1 MAKRGRLQTTIEYA
15 LARVVFSGMG
25 LLPRSAAVWLGRGF
39 GRLGYLLL
47 AELRRTGK
55 RNLEIAFPELDDAE
69 KERIVRGCFDSL
81 GRILGEFP
89 HLHQIP
95 RDQLYEFV
103 HSEGLEHLEAA
114 KTNGGP
120 IIFYTAHLGFWE
132 LTSFWVGACWQP
144 FTFLVRR
151 LDNDLIEEMI
161 DKVRCRF
168 GNKTIDK
175 TAVSRQALR
184 MLNQGGI
191 LGMLPDVNMLA
202 REGVF
207 VDFFGTPAS
216 TTSMMAKLA
225 LRTNA
230 LVIPVYSPWDEQRK
244 KFLLQVEPPIAIE
257 RSGDDNTDVH
267 NLTAAIMAS
276 IEKFVR
282 QYPEQWLWI
291 HKRWKTRPPGEPEIY
306 K

>member
-1 MAKRGRLQTTIEYA
+1 MAKRGRLQTRLEYA
-15 LARVVFSGMG
+15 LARLVFASLGM
-25 LLPRSAAVWLGRGF
+25 LPRSVSVSVGRGL
-39 GRLGYLLL
+39 GRLGYLLFGD
-47 AELRRTGK
+47 LRRTGR
-55 RNLEIAFPELDDAE
+55 RNLDIAFPELSEAE
-69 KERIVRGCFDSL
+69 RERIVRGCFDSL
-81 GRILGEFP
+81 GRVLGEFP
-89 HLHQIP
+89 HFQHIT
-95 RDQLYEFV
+95 RDQLCKFP

-114 KTNGGP
+114 KKNGGP
-120 IIFYTAHLGFWE
+120 IIFYTAHLGLWE
-132 LTSFWVGACWQP
+132 LTSFWVGACWHP
-144 FTFLVRR
+144 FQFLVRR

-161 DKVRCRF
+161 DGVRRRF
-168 GNKTIDK
+168 GNETLDK
-175 TAVSRQALR
+175 MAVSRQALR

-230 LVIPVYSPWDEQRK
+230 TVIPVYSPWDEQRK
-244 KFLLQVEPPIAIE
+244 KFLLHIEPPITIE
-257 RSGDDNTDVH
+257 KSGDDNTDVH

-276 IEKFVR
+276 VEKFVR
-282 QYPEQWLWI
+282 RYPEQWLWI

-306 K
+306 

>member
-1 MAKRGRLQTTIEYA
+1 MAKRGQLQTRLEYI
-15 LARVVFSGMG
+15 LARLVFTG
-25 LLPRSAAVWLGRGF
+25 LGILPRSVSVAVGRGL
-39 GRLGYLLL
+39 GRLGYLLF
-47 AELRRTGK
+47 ADLRRTGR
-55 RNLEIAFPELDDAE
+55 RNLDIAFPELSHAE
-69 KERIVRGCFDSL
+69 KDRIVRGCFDSL
-81 GRILGEFP
+81 GRVLGEFP
-89 HLHQIP
+89 HFQNLT
-95 RDQLYEFV
+95 RDQLRNFP

-114 KTNGGP
+114 KTTGRP
-120 IIFYTAHLGFWE
+120 IVFYTAHLGLWE

-161 DKVRCRF
+161 DNVRRRF
-168 GNKTIDK
+168 GNETLDK
-175 TAVSRQALR
+175 MAVSRQALR

-230 LVIPVYSPWDEQRK
+230 TVIPVYSPWDEQRK
-244 KFLLQVEPPIAIE
+244 KFLLHVEPPIAFE
-257 RSGDDNTDVH
+257 RTEDDETNVH

-276 IEKFVR
+276 VEKFVR
-282 QYPEQWLWI
+282 RYPEQWLWI
-291 HKRWKTRPPGEPEIY
+291 HKRWKTRPPGEPDIY
-306 K
+306 